1 MKKRGE
7 KVGEI
12 WPFFGKKSG
21 KTKKNI
27 SIEKYFSKF
36 LGMENF
42 TAEISFQHRIW
53 ECVAQFN

>member
-7 KVGEI
+7 KWGEI

-21 KTKKNI
+21 EIFFFFQSQNKKL
-27 SIEKYFSKF
+27 FF

-42 TAEISFQHRIW
+42 GFEISFLHRIW
-53 ECVAQFN
+53 ECIAQFK